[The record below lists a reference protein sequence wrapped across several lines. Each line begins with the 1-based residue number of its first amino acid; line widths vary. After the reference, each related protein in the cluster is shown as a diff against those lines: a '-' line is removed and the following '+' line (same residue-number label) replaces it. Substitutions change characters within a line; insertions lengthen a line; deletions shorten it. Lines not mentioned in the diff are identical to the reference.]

1 MPGPPARKL
10 GPQVFR
16 AWVRSPQFRNQ
27 LFDWGIELILNS
39 SWLHENYVIACGSR
53 YFCYTKD
60 HFETKILMMNAFWRF
75 DRLVPS
81 FPTTRAKLPG
91 IASFD
96 HPAILLKCSEFSS
109 ARSKDFI
116 RYYTGRLY
124 ILAKTEHEGWLSN
137 IQLRILFC
145 FLYNRAILKGNIYY
159 LHSWILNMCSV
170 LKFEFAATI

>member
-16 AWVRSPQFRNQ
+16 AWVRSPQFRYQ

-39 SWLHENYVIACGSR
+39 SWLHGNYIIACGSR

-75 DRLVPS
+75 DSLVPS
-81 FPTTRAKLPG
+81 FPTTRAKHPG

-96 HPAILLKCSEFSS
+96 HTAIFLKCSEFSS
-109 ARSKDFI
+109 ARSKDL

-124 ILAKTEHEGWLSN
+124 ILAKMEHQRWLSN
-137 IQLRILFC
+137 IQVRILFC

-159 LHSWILNMCSV
+159 LHSW
-170 LKFEFAATI
+170 